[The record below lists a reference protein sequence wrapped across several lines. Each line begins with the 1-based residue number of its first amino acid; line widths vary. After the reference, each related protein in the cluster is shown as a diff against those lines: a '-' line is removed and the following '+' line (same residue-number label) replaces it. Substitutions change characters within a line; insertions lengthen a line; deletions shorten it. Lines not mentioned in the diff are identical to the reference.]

1 MFDMFKC
8 HLYNLI
14 FFAKMFVLVK
24 ENEVKSYFGETTLT
38 VNIGQRCGSEN
49 WIFEAKWKINH
60 INVTSY
66 H

>member
-38 VNIGQRCGSEN
+38 VNIGQRCRSEN
-49 WIFEAKWKINH
+49 
-60 INVTSY
+60 
-66 H
+66 